1 MSEHQEQCALFLWAR
16 MNVGKYPELSWLFA
30 VPNGGYRLGKTARDL
45 KAEGVKAG
53 VPDVWFPISGVYGE
67 KPVKGLVIEMK
78 FGKNKPT
85 PEQDAWL
92 TFLGGIGWRAEV
104 CYSWKDAAKVICEH
118 CLIDP
123 EWVGLGVR
131 D

>member
-16 MNVGKYPELSWLFA
+16 MNVGRYPELSWLFA
-30 VPNGGYRLGKTARDL
+30 VPNGGFRKLKTARDL
-45 KAEGVKAG
+45 KDEGVKAG

-78 FGKNKPT
+78 YGKNKPT

-92 TFLGGIGWRAEV
+92 TLLGGIGWRTAV
-104 CYSWKDAAKVICEH
+104 CYSWREAAEVICEH

-123 EWVGLGVR
+123 VMVGLEME
-131 D
+131 

>member
-30 VPNGGYRLGKTARDL
+30 VPNGGYRMVKTARDL
-45 KAEGVKAG
+45 KAEGVKKG
-53 VPDVWFPISGVYGE
+53 VPDVWFPISGVHGE
-67 KPVKGLVIEMK
+67 KPVKGLVIEIK

-85 PEQDAWL
+85 PEQEAWL
-92 TFLGGIGWRAEV
+92 AFLAGVGWRAEV
-104 CYSWKDAAKVICEH
+104 CYSWKDAAMIICEH
-118 CLIDP
+118 CLIDL
-123 EWVGLGVR
+123 ESVGLGMW

>member
-1 MSEHQEQCALFLWAR
+1 MSEHQEQASLFLWAR

-30 VPNGGYRLGKTARDL
+30 VPNGGFRMGKTARDL
-45 KAEGVKAG
+45 KDEGVKAG

-67 KPVKGLVIEMK
+67 RPVKGLVIEMK
-78 FGKNKPT
+78 YGKNKPT
-85 PEQDAWL
+85 PEQNAWL
-92 TFLGGIGWRAEV
+92 TLLAGIGWRAEV

-118 CLIDP
+118 CLIDL
-123 EWVGLGVR
+123 EMVGLGLW